1 MSYHDARA
9 STSVDASCA
18 SITRQAPG
26 NRTAGVKYALRE
38 FDVASLPASVPL
50 AADESGLGA
59 VLRDR
64 DRLVGFRLEPKPEG
78 TDAVSTRGFYDHD
91 VRAACL
97 IERMRDE
104 LAVPAGLA
112 PSISV
117 AICSKDNA
125 TLVARVLDSLDA
137 IRDAELEILVI
148 DNASVTDGLKTLC
161 AGRAGVRYV
170 REPLV
175 GLDFARN
182 RAVTEAT
189 GDIVAF
195 LDDDVRVDRL
205 WLWAMRRAWSENPDA
220 GCITGLVLPMFLDTE
235 ARVLFEQRGGFRRGF
250 RPLRFGREKFQE
262 VIHPCG
268 AGRFGAGANMS
279 VRRQLVLDLGGF
291 DEALDTGRPLPGG
304 GDLDIFYRVLRAG
317 ASLVYEP
324 QAAVY
329 HEHRRGLHELKRQ
342 YYTWG
347 LGFAAF
353 VEKSRRADPAM
364 ALHFRRTMQFW
375 AVYQTARLVR
385 RLTGNDPTPASM
397 ILAEIKGLVVGSFGE
412 YERSV
417 RRSRAIRAAHAS

>member
-1 MSYHDARA
+1 M
-9 STSVDASCA
+9 
-18 SITRQAPG
+18 
-26 NRTAGVKYALRE
+26 KYALAE
-38 FDVASLPASVPL
+38 FDVASLPTEVPL
-50 AADESGLGA
+50 QADESGLGA
-59 VLRDR
+59 ILRDS
-64 DRLVGFRLEPKPEG
+64 DRLVGFHLRPKPAG
-78 TDAVSTRGFYDHD
+78 AAAVSTDGFYDHD

-97 IERMRDE
+97 IERMRDD
-104 LAVPAGLA
+104 LAVSAGPA

-117 AICSKDNA
+117 AICSKDNPR
-125 TLVARVLDSLDA
+125 LVARVLDSLDA
-137 IRDAELEILVI
+137 VRDSALEVLIV
-148 DNASVTDGLKTLC
+148 DNASTTDGLSTLC

-182 RAVTEAT
+182 RAIREAT
-189 GDIVAF
+189 GDVVAF

-205 WLWAMRRAWSENPDA
+205 WLWAMRRAWAENPDA
-220 GCITGLVLPMFLDTE
+220 GCVTGLVLPMFLDTE
-235 ARVLFEQRGGFRRGF
+235 ARVLFERRGGFRRGF

-291 DEALDTGRPLPGG
+291 DDALDTGRPLPGG

-329 HEHRRGLHELKRQ
+329 HEHRRELHELKRQ

-347 LGFAAF
+347 LGFSAF
-353 VEKSRRADPAM
+353 VEKSRRSDPAM
-364 ALHFRRTMQFW
+364 AMHFRRTMQFW
-375 AVYQTARLVR
+375 AVFQTARLVQR
-385 RLTGNDPTPASM
+385 FTGEEPTPVPM
-397 ILAEIKGLVVGSFGE
+397 ILAEIKGLIVGAFGE
-412 YERSV
+412 YDRSV
-417 RRSRAIRAAHAS
+417 QRTNAIRAAHTP